1 MNNSSLRVLPYLTAI
16 IFLATA
22 AVTWLVGDDPAMA
35 ALWVAIGM
43 MFTVTM
49 GSAGRKNK

>member
-1 MNNSSLRVLPYLTAI
+1 MNDSSLRVLPYLTAI

-35 ALWVAIGM
+35 AFWVAIG
-43 MFTVTM
+43 TVFIVTT